1 MSKEEKIFLGLAIV
15 GLVAVILLQRP
26 RNVIVSP
33 VNPAG
38 DPVTEIGVSLTPNND
53 SVVKGPSYLVYNT
66 PWMFAPPI
74 GNFLPSITAG
84 IGSQTV
90 NQPTNFDNDCGCY

>member
-1 MSKEEKIFLGLAIV
+1 MSKEEKIFLGLAV
-15 GLVAVILLQRP
+15 LGLVAVVLMQR
-26 RNVIVSP
+26 
-33 VNPAG
+33 NPNIISVPTAN
-38 DPVTEIGVSLTPNND
+38 DPVTDIGVSLTPVND
-53 SVVKGPSYLVYNT
+53 SVVKGPSYMVYNT